1 MRLHWVSQIA
11 AALMTVAVAQ
21 AQATPDALQASG
33 IARIEAIRTQYR
45 QSGFQP
51 NLLLGLS
58 AAAGDLETSYRRFLA
73 AGNPSAA
80 ATSLAHLG
88 TAERLTFIF
97 LLASGQSGQRLE
109 NYVRSARGHY
119 EEAAALAR
127 RTNNAATLVKALS
140 GLAMLDQTYDH
151 DYGAAN
157 TRIQEALRA
166 APSCRNRD
174 CMLDALLSKA
184 EVETYRGE
192 LFAAASHLNAVFS
205 LLKQDPDNNRLY
217 SAYLDRSDV
226 YRSMTEGCSYNQQK
240 AVDLCYQLFDLAKA
254 DMTMARSIAAR
265 AGYADDANRAS
276 EEISQLD
283 MLRGLTE
290 QYNGVATRALATGYF
305 QPKTPRDVLVSEV
318 IPLGQLPPNQVE
330 ELKKLR
336 DAAGPAAPGA
346 LQAWCQAEL
355 DDLAGRTDAALAG
368 YLRAIRTVEEDRRR
382 LGEDSARSSFLDG
395 KISLF
400 ERPILMLFN
409 ARRYDEMFD
418 LMERSH
424 ARATADLLSTRSAA
438 LSKSVDRQTFAAL
451 ARKKAEISSIQ
462 AKFFTGSLQAE
473 SQINDA
479 PDTVI
484 QSQAHLAGLEA
495 EYEQMLLR
503 LGRQA
508 PAVRDAAVSQPVS
521 LAALQSALRRDR
533 MDLLYYYVIDNSV
546 ILFHVGAD
554 AVHARSI
561 FLPRLGLIRKVTAL
575 RASISKRDDAE
586 FHENAA
592 QELFLYLI
600 QPALGWLSSDRVVIV
615 PPAELQSLPFQVFRD
630 PVDGSFL
637 GERLQITYAPSASIL
652 LQLTRQAN
660 LAGGS
665 VLAAADPALP
675 GSVEE
680 VSVLSRVYLNQ
691 SRIVSN
697 ALIRKTDLQQWAGSY
712 GILHLAV
719 HGLFD
724 SMEPLLSYVSVAGDG
739 GEDRLTAAEMLGL
752 PLERARLVTLSACE
766 SGRVR
771 ATRSND
777 IQGIQQALLIAG
789 AQSLLVSAW
798 RVDSDATS
806 LWMQSFYREA
816 QTKTPAEAARAAI
829 RTMRRD
835 PQHRH
840 PFYWAPFLLI
850 AR

>member
-1 MRLHWVSQIA
+1 MRLHWASQII
-11 AALMTVAVAQ
+11 AALVTVVSAQ
-21 AQATPDALQASG
+21 GQATPDALQASG

-51 NLLLGLS
+51 NLLAGL
-58 AAAGDLETSYRRFLA
+58 AGAAGDLETSYRRFLT

-88 TAERLTFIF
+88 TAERLTAIF
-97 LLASGQSGQRLE
+97 LLASGQSAQRLE

-157 TRIQEALRA
+157 TRIQEALRV

-205 LLKQDPDNNRLY
+205 ILKQEPDNNRLY

-254 DMTMARSIAAR
+254 DMTMARAIAAR
-265 AGYADDANRAS
+265 AGFADDANRAS

-290 QYNGVATRALATGYF
+290 QYNGVATRAMATGYF

-318 IPLGQLPPNQVE
+318 ISLGQLPPGQVE
-330 ELKKLR
+330 AMKKLR
-336 DAAGPAAPGA
+336 DSAGAAVPGA
-346 LQAWCQAEL
+346 LQAWSQAEL
-355 DDLAGRTDAALAG
+355 DDLEGRPEAALAG

-395 KISLF
+395 KVGLF

-409 ARRYDEMFD
+409 ARRYGEMFE
-418 LMERSH
+418 LLERSH
-424 ARATADLLSTRSAA
+424 ARATADLLSTRSATLGKA
-438 LSKSVDRQTFAAL
+438 VDRQTFAAL

-462 AKFFTGSLQAE
+462 ARFFTGSLQPE
-473 SQINDA
+473 SGSDDT
-479 PDTVI
+479 PETVI
-484 QSQAHLAGLEA
+484 KSQARLAGLET
-495 EYEQMLLR
+495 EYEQMLFR

-508 PAVRDAAVSQPVS
+508 PAARDAAVSQPVS

-533 MDLLYYYVIDNSV
+533 MDLLYYYVIDSSV
-546 ILFHVGAD
+546 ILLHVGAE
-554 AVHARSI
+554 AVHARNI
-561 FLPRLGLIRKVTAL
+561 FLPRLGLITKVTAL
-575 RASISKRDDAE
+575 RGSMSTDKAE
-586 FHENAA
+586 FREDAA
-592 QELFLYLI
+592 RELFLYLI

-615 PPAELQSLPFQVFRD
+615 PPAELQSLPFQVFQD

-665 VLAAADPALP
+665 VLAAADPSLR

-680 VSVLSRVYLNQ
+680 VSVLGRLYPNQ

-697 ALIRKTDLQQWAGSY
+697 SLIRKADLQQWAGSY

-739 GEDRLTAAEMLGL
+739 AEDRLTAAEILGL

-816 QTKTPAEAARAAI
+816 QTRTPAEAARAAI
-829 RTMRRD
+829 RSVRRD
-835 PQHRH
+835 PKYRR

>member
-11 AALMTVAVAQ
+11 AALVTVAAAQ
-21 AQATPDALQASG
+21 GQATRDELQATG

-51 NLLLGLS
+51 NLLLGL
-58 AAAGDLETSYRRFLA
+58 AGASVDLETSYRRFLA

-97 LLASGQSGQRLE
+97 LLASGHSGQQLE

-192 LFAAASHLNAVFS
+192 LFAAASHLNAVLS
-205 LLKQDPDNNRLY
+205 ILKQEPDNDRLY
-217 SAYLDRSDV
+217 STYLDRSDV

-240 AVDLCYQLFDLAKA
+240 AVDLCYQLFDVAKA
-254 DMTMARSIAAR
+254 DMTMARSIAVR
-265 AGYADDANRAS
+265 AGFADDANRAS

-283 MLRGLTE
+283 MLRSLTE
-290 QYNGVATRALATGYF
+290 QYNGVATRAMATGYF

-395 KISLF
+395 KIALF
-400 ERPILMLFN
+400 ERPILMLLN
-409 ARRYDEMFD
+409 ARRYNEMFE
-418 LMERSH
+418 LLERSH

-438 LSKSVDRQTFAAL
+438 LSKPVDRQTFAAL
-451 ARKKAEISSIQ
+451 ARRKAEISSIQ
-462 AKFFTGSLQAE
+462 AQFFTGSLQPE
-473 SQINDA
+473 SRSNDT
-479 PDTVI
+479 PDTVVK
-484 QSQAHLAGLEA
+484 SQARLAGLET

-508 PAVRDAAVSQPVS
+508 PAARDAAVSQPVS

-546 ILFHVGAD
+546 ILLHVGAD

-561 FLPRLGLIRKVTAL
+561 FLPRLGLITKVTAL
-575 RASISKRDDAE
+575 RGSISKRGPEFREDA
-586 FHENAA
+586 AR
-592 QELFLYLI
+592 ELFLYLI
-600 QPALGWLSSDRVVIV
+600 QPALGWLSSERVVIV
-615 PPAELQSLPFQVFRD
+615 PPAELQSLPFQVFQD

-652 LQLTRQAN
+652 LQLSRQAN

-665 VLAAADPALP
+665 VLAAADPSLP
-675 GSVEE
+675 GSLEE
-680 VSVLSRVYLNQ
+680 VSVLGRLYPNQ

-697 ALIRKTDLQQWAGSY
+697 SLIRKTDLQQWAGSY
-712 GILHLAV
+712 AILHLAV

-829 RTMRRD
+829 RSMRRD

-840 PFYWAPFLLI
+840 PFFWAPFLLI

>member
-11 AALMTVAVAQ
+11 AALVTVAAAQ
-21 AQATPDALQASG
+21 GQATRDELQATG

-51 NLLLGLS
+51 NLLLGL
-58 AAAGDLETSYRRFLA
+58 AGASVDLETSYRRFLA

-97 LLASGQSGQRLE
+97 LLASGHSGQQLE

-192 LFAAASHLNAVFS
+192 LFAAASHLNAVLS
-205 LLKQDPDNNRLY
+205 ILKQEPDNDRLY
-217 SAYLDRSDV
+217 STYLDRSDV

-240 AVDLCYQLFDLAKA
+240 AVDLCYQLFDVAKA
-254 DMTMARSIAAR
+254 DMTMARSIAVR
-265 AGYADDANRAS
+265 AGFADDANRAS

-283 MLRGLTE
+283 MLRSLTE
-290 QYNGVATRALATGYF
+290 QYNGVATRAMATGYF

-395 KISLF
+395 KIALF
-400 ERPILMLFN
+400 ERPILMLLN
-409 ARRYDEMFD
+409 ARRYNEMFE
-418 LMERSH
+418 LLERSH

-438 LSKSVDRQTFAAL
+438 LSKPVDRQTFAAL
-451 ARKKAEISSIQ
+451 ARRKAEISSIQ
-462 AKFFTGSLQAE
+462 AQFFTGSLQPE
-473 SQINDA
+473 SRSNDT
-479 PDTVI
+479 PDTVVK
-484 QSQAHLAGLEA
+484 SQARLAGLET

-508 PAVRDAAVSQPVS
+508 PAARDAAVSQPVS

-546 ILFHVGAD
+546 ILLHVGAD

-561 FLPRLGLIRKVTAL
+561 FLPRLGLITKVTAL
-575 RASISKRDDAE
+575 RGSISKRGPEFREDA
-586 FHENAA
+586 AR
-592 QELFLYLI
+592 ELFLYLI
-600 QPALGWLSSDRVVIV
+600 QPALGWLSSERVVIV
-615 PPAELQSLPFQVFRD
+615 PPAELQSLPFQVFQD

-652 LQLTRQAN
+652 LQLSRQAN

-665 VLAAADPALP
+665 VLAAADPSLP
-675 GSVEE
+675 GSLEE
-680 VSVLSRVYLNQ
+680 VSVLGRLYPNQ

-697 ALIRKTDLQQWAGSY
+697 SLIRKTDLQQWAGSY

-829 RTMRRD
+829 RSMRRD

-840 PFYWAPFLLI
+840 PFFWAPFLLI

>member
-11 AALMTVAVAQ
+11 AALVTVAAAQ
-21 AQATPDALQASG
+21 GQATRDELQATG

-51 NLLLGLS
+51 NLLLGL
-58 AAAGDLETSYRRFLA
+58 AGASVDLETSYRRFLA

-97 LLASGQSGQRLE
+97 LLASGHSGQQLE

-192 LFAAASHLNAVFS
+192 LFAAASHLNAVLS
-205 LLKQDPDNNRLY
+205 ILKQEPDNDRLY

-240 AVDLCYQLFDLAKA
+240 AVDLCYQLFDVAKA
-254 DMTMARSIAAR
+254 DMTMARSIAVR
-265 AGYADDANRAS
+265 AGFADDANRAS

-283 MLRGLTE
+283 MLRSLTE
-290 QYNGVATRALATGYF
+290 QYNGVATRAMATGYF

-346 LQAWCQAEL
+346 LQAWCQAGL

-395 KISLF
+395 KIALF
-400 ERPILMLFN
+400 ERPILMLLN
-409 ARRYDEMFD
+409 ARRYNEMFE
-418 LMERSH
+418 LLERSH

-438 LSKSVDRQTFAAL
+438 LSKPVDRQTFAAL
-451 ARKKAEISSIQ
+451 ARRKAEISSIQ
-462 AKFFTGSLQAE
+462 AQFFTGSLQPE
-473 SQINDA
+473 SRSNDT
-479 PDTVI
+479 PDTVVK
-484 QSQAHLAGLEA
+484 SQARLAGLET

-508 PAVRDAAVSQPVS
+508 PAARDAAVSQPVS

-546 ILFHVGAD
+546 ILLHVGAD

-561 FLPRLGLIRKVTAL
+561 FLPRLGLITKVTAL
-575 RASISKRDDAE
+575 RGSISKRGPEFREDA
-586 FHENAA
+586 AR
-592 QELFLYLI
+592 ELFLYLI
-600 QPALGWLSSDRVVIV
+600 QPALGWLSSERVVIV
-615 PPAELQSLPFQVFRD
+615 PPAELQSLPFQVFQD

-652 LQLTRQAN
+652 LQLSRQAN

-665 VLAAADPALP
+665 VLAAADPSLP
-675 GSVEE
+675 GSLEE
-680 VSVLSRVYLNQ
+680 VSVLGRLYPNQ

-697 ALIRKTDLQQWAGSY
+697 SLIRKTDLQQWAGSY
-712 GILHLAV
+712 AILHLAV

-829 RTMRRD
+829 RSMRRD

-840 PFYWAPFLLI
+840 PFFWAPFLLI